1 MERFI
6 IAILVSNL
14 AGVLTRVSSMFTRR
28 GFNIDSLTVGETE
41 SQEFSRITIAFRGD
55 TYIKEQ
61 LIKQLA
67 KLHDVK
73 EIELLDK
80 HETVIRELL
89 LIKVKNTS
97 ETRQDIL
104 AAVDIFRSKIVDY
117 STDALCCELTGES
130 SKIEAFIELL
140 KQDTTHFTK
149 ATELAQDRIVFKG
162 MVGDV
167 DGVAIIAVPKG
178 RMPAGASFI
187 ITHPM
192 CAPAPVKL
200 QEYKIHQD
208 PPGIAGHLVEGLLYH
223 DIFVFD
229 NKKMAIAAH
238 FGTLGEIKVV
248 MTAAGAGKGTVSA
261 TGTTSGGTLVYKTSA
276 SVTAAKL
283 GDDLSAWAELPAD
296 GVVSATEG
304 NKIVVAVR
312 DVDGKAL
319 ATSAATTVVVG
330 A

>member
-1 MERFI
+1 MAKYVFG
-6 IAILVSNL
+6 ILVSNNP
-14 AGVLTRVSSMFTRR
+14 GVLTRVSSMFTRR

-67 KLHDVK
+67 QLHDVK

-140 KQDTTHFTK
+140 KPFGILEMCRTG
-149 ATELAQDRIVFKG
+149 IV
-162 MVGDV
+162 
-167 DGVAIIAVPKG
+167 
-178 RMPAGASFI
+178 
-187 ITHPM
+187 
-192 CAPAPVKL
+192 
-200 QEYKIHQD
+200 
-208 PPGIAGHLVEGLLYH
+208 
-223 DIFVFD
+223 
-229 NKKMAIAAH
+229 
-238 FGTLGEIKVV
+238 
-248 MTAAGAGKGTVSA
+248 
-261 TGTTSGGTLVYKTSA
+261 
-276 SVTAAKL
+276 
-283 GDDLSAWAELPAD
+283 
-296 GVVSATEG
+296 
-304 NKIVVAVR
+304 
-312 DVDGKAL
+312 AL
-319 ATSAATTVVVG
+319 ERGSNCLKSEQL
-330 A
+330 

>member
-73 EIELLDK
+73 EIEILDK

-140 KQDTTHFTK
+140 KPFGILEMCRTG
-149 ATELAQDRIVFKG
+149 IV
-162 MVGDV
+162 
-167 DGVAIIAVPKG
+167 
-178 RMPAGASFI
+178 
-187 ITHPM
+187 
-192 CAPAPVKL
+192 
-200 QEYKIHQD
+200 
-208 PPGIAGHLVEGLLYH
+208 
-223 DIFVFD
+223 
-229 NKKMAIAAH
+229 
-238 FGTLGEIKVV
+238 
-248 MTAAGAGKGTVSA
+248 
-261 TGTTSGGTLVYKTSA
+261 
-276 SVTAAKL
+276 
-283 GDDLSAWAELPAD
+283 
-296 GVVSATEG
+296 
-304 NKIVVAVR
+304 
-312 DVDGKAL
+312 AL
-319 ATSAATTVVVG
+319 ERGSNCLKSEQL
-330 A
+330 